1 MVEKLDDILAGFL
14 DLKADKV
21 TLEWTS
27 GGIEVTTYR
36 GSTGIGGVLADPV
49 AGSVVGEL
57 VTRAKLERRTSGL
70 LEASIRGRR
79 MKFIVKEYDHFGESA
94 FEIRMRGNRVRR

>member
-1 MVEKLDDILAGFL
+1 MIEKLDDILAAFL

-36 GSTGIGGVLADPV
+36 GSLGIGGVVTDPV
-49 AGSVVGEL
+49 AGSVVEEL
-57 VTRAKLERRTSGL
+57 VTRAKLERKTSGL
-70 LEASIRGRR
+70 REASIRGRQ
-79 MKFIVKEYDHFGESA
+79 MKFIATEYDHFGETA
-94 FEIRMRGNRVRR
+94 FELRVRS